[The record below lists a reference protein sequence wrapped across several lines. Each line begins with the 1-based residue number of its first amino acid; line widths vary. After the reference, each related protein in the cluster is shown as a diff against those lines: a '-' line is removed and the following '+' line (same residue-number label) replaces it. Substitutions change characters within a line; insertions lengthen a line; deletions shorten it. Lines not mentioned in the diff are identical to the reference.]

1 MVIKVSI
8 VTYGMAM
15 KKVMVSMTVE
25 MIEALEKERKKRKL
39 DSLPETIRVIL
50 SNYISS
56 QQ

>member
-50 SNYISS
+50 SNYISANP
-56 QQ
+56 